1 MRTWKVKTSHF
12 GQISVNFS
20 LLLIPSISWTMSTV
34 ELPRRPGYI
43 ACGYQLNL
51 SSGIVFRSS
60 RTRPYPIFLTMTP
73 GRRSNG
79 QTIVVGLPPPPNFLN
94 LTFNAYVLEI
104 KFISHCNIFT
114 LQNQYCSWLEL
125 QIRRPQL
132 FTLSLS
138 FGSWS
143 LLYCARWMLN
153 SDTVSFVT
161 ILFWISVIA

>member
-1 MRTWKVKTSHF
+1 
-12 GQISVNFS
+12 
-20 LLLIPSISWTMSTV
+20 MSTV
-34 ELPRRPGYI
+34 EPPRRPGYI

-60 RTRPYPIFLTMTP
+60 RTRSYPIFLTMTP

-79 QTIVVGLPPPPNFLN
+79 QKIVVGLPPPPPPPPNFLN

-114 LQNQYCSWLEL
+114 LQNKYCSWLEL

-132 FTLSLS
+132 FTLSAFLIL
-138 FGSWS
+138 WQLIAS
-143 LLYCARWMLN
+143 LLYTLDAEL
-153 SDTVSFVT
+153 
-161 ILFWISVIA
+161 